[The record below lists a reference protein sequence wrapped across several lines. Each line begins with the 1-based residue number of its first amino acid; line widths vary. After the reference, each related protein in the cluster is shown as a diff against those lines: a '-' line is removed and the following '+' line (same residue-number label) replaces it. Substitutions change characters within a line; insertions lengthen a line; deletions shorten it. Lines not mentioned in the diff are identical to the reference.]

1 MPIFVNATTRPMH
14 KWLSLILAM
23 LMVCRASSQELYDDY
38 RLYKLSADDEQEH
51 VISGDTLLFY
61 RLQQNPTDIFD
72 DVTAYRFSF
81 VEYARRGQFY
91 QDRKALVDGVE
102 LRHQNL
108 AMLRRV
114 VIGEQSFA
122 GLGFGSGQIGSLGS
136 GMELYSTHQAVPI
149 DGANVGLFFSGKGYL
164 GGARATAHVSHRG
177 GWSSSL
183 HTTLKGGNDLYVKGV
198 YNNSLD
204 LALRLSK
211 HYESG
216 ASLSLVALAT
226 LSDRGLRSGTTEEAF
241 RLTGNKL
248 YNPTWGKQSGKVRN
262 SRTRQDCVP
271 FAMLSYHQP
280 LGESTQM
287 SLSVAGDYGTRDYT
301 SLGWYGAMTPRPD
314 NYRYLPSYYGSV
326 GIASEIEKAWRAG
339 DERYT
344 QVDWQELYAQNRMSN
359 QGAIYALEGH
369 VERIAKAQAS
379 LYFITTLSQNLTLD
393 YGFKLT
399 ANDSRNFKQ
408 MKDLLG
414 ALYLRDVDYYL
425 MDDDT
430 YSLNYQNDLRNPNR
444 KVQEGDRFSYDYSL
458 TDYLLSADL
467 ILHYRSNRWLWDV
480 GLSVADERISRRGY
494 FEKEIY
500 SGQGSYGSS
509 ATAKFTPY
517 TFKTT
522 LGYSF
527 SPKHYLNLGVAL
539 SDVAPEAKDI
549 FLNPQY
555 NNRLVDNPEAEHH
568 FGAEATYRFT
578 SQNAQFVVTAYM
590 LSKRNQRQ
598 TFRAYDDLSATY
610 CDVVV
615 EGIGELSYGVESA
628 GKLTLSRSLELAL
641 SASAG
646 RYYYSTNPVVT
657 HYDDR
662 DGSLVSRSVSYMT
675 NCCLGGAP
683 SLTASAEVTYFTY
696 RGWIASCGVQ
706 GVAMRYVDP
715 SPIRRTERVAKQAS
729 VSTEIYRSFILQ
741 HRLSDAVTVDAS
753 LSRWFNLGRSRLSAT
768 LSVRNLLGNR
778 GIEYG
783 GYEQSRIRNYQSG
796 ANRVYLPMDDVV
808 MYSYP
813 RTFYAVISWKL

>member
-1 MPIFVNATTRPMH
+1 MRN
-14 KWLSLILAM
+14 WLSLIFAI

-38 RLYKLSADDEQEH
+38 RLYKLFADEREEH
-51 VISGDTLLFY
+51 IISSDTLLFY
-61 RLQQNPTDIFD
+61 RLQQNPSDIFD
-72 DVTAYRFSF
+72 DITAYRFSF
-81 VEYARRGQFY
+81 VEFARRGQFY
-91 QDRKALVDGVE
+91 QDRKALIDGVE

-108 AMLRRV
+108 SMLRRV
-114 VIGEQSFA
+114 VVSEQSFS
-122 GLGFGSGQIGSLGS
+122 GLGFGSGQMGSLGS
-136 GMELYSTHQAVPI
+136 GMELYSTRQAVPI
-149 DGANVGLFFSGKGYL
+149 DGANIGLFFSGKGYL
-164 GGARATAHVSHRG
+164 GGARATAHFTHRN

-183 HTTLKGGNDLYVKGV
+183 HTTLKGGDDLYVKGV
-198 YNNSLD
+198 YNNALD

-216 ASLSLVALAT
+216 ASLSLVVLST

-248 YNPTWGKQSGKVRN
+248 YNPTWGRQSAKVRN
-262 SRTRQDCVP
+262 SRTRQDRVP
-271 FAMLSYHQP
+271 FAVLSYQQP
-280 LGESTQM
+280 LGISTQM
-287 SLSVAGDYGTRDYT
+287 SLSLAGDYGTRKYS

-314 NYRYLPSYYGSV
+314 NYRYLPSYYGSEV
-326 GIASEIEKAWRAG
+326 VASQIEKAWREG

-344 QVDWQELYAQNRMSN
+344 QVDWSELYAQNKISN

-369 VERIAKAQAS
+369 VERIAKAQAA
-379 LYFITTLSQNLTLD
+379 LNFTTDLSQNLTLD
-393 YGFKLT
+393 YGVRLKV
-399 ANDSRNFKQ
+399 NDSRNYKQ
-408 MKDLLG
+408 MEDLLG
-414 ALYLRDVDYYL
+414 ALYLRDIDYYL

-430 YSLNYQNDLRNPNR
+430 YSLNYQNDLRHPNR

-458 TDYLLSADL
+458 KNYLLSADL
-467 ILHYRSNRWLWDV
+467 LIHYRTDRWLWDV
-480 GLSVADERISRRGY
+480 GLSVAEQRISRRGY

-500 SGQGSYGSS
+500 SGSGSFGSS

-517 TFKTT
+517 TVKTT

-527 SPKHYLNLGVAL
+527 SPKHYLNVGVAL

-568 FGAEATYRFT
+568 FGAEATYRF
-578 SQNAQFVVTAYM
+578 SSPNAQFVVMAYM
-590 LSKRNQRQ
+590 FSKRNQRQ
-598 TFRAYDDLSATY
+598 AFRAYDDLSATY

-615 EGIGELSYGVESA
+615 EGIGQLFYGVESA
-628 GKLTLSRSLELAL
+628 GKISLSRSLELAL
-641 SASAG
+641 SASVG
-646 RYYYSTNPVVT
+646 EYIYSVNPTLT

-662 DGSLVSRSVSYMT
+662 NGSVVSRSVSYMA
-675 NCCLGGAP
+675 NCHVGGAP
-683 SLTASAEVTYFTY
+683 ELSASAQITYFAY
-696 RGWIASCGVQ
+696 RGWVASCGVQ
-706 GVAMRYVDP
+706 AVAMRYVDP
-715 SPIRRTERVAKQAS
+715 SPIRRTERVAQQAS
-729 VSTEIYRSFILQ
+729 VSTEIYRSLISQ
-741 HRLSDAVTVDAS
+741 ARLSDAVTLDAS
-753 LSRWFNLGRSRLSAT
+753 LSRWFNVGRSRLSAT

-778 GIEYG
+778 SIEYS